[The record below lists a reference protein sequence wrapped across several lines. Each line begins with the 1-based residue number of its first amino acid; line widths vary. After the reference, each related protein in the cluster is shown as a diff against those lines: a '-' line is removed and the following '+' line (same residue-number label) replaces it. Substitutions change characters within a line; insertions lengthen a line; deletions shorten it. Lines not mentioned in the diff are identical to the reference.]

1 MHAVRLLES
10 QFLKERSVAVRVI
23 CPDPILTAGR
33 QADSRRCCFTIALYL
48 CDVQPPL
55 LLYHSLFLSQPPY
68 SCIGIWRG
76 CHHLCGCFDGIGR
89 VPNTNAI

>member
-33 QADSRRCCFTIALYL
+33 QADSRCCCFTIALY
-48 CDVQPPL
+48 
-55 LLYHSLFLSQPPY
+55 SS
-68 SCIGIWRG
+68 
-76 CHHLCGCFDGIGR
+76 
-89 VPNTNAI
+89 

>member
-33 QADSRRCCFTIALYL
+33 QADSRRCCFTKVGGGASQQGEG
-48 CDVQPPL
+48 DPSGRTRRGDARQVKQNSDFRPP
-55 LLYHSLFLSQPPY
+55 
-68 SCIGIWRG
+68 IG
-76 CHHLCGCFDGIGR
+76 F
-89 VPNTNAI
+89 PNITEKLHFTGTP